1 MFGYKHGCERNEME
15 FAKECFV
22 SKRHKQEPQWKYLKE
37 IYETDKRIEVDEIL
51 QKILAMDKLSRNNNI
66 FGN

>member
-1 MFGYKHGCERNEME
+1 MVVKGMKWNLL
-15 FAKECFV
+15 KECFV